1 MCFSRKGMKTVMKW
15 LRILLV
21 IAVVM
26 IAVFGCRMAKYS
38 MSIKPQTLEEAEK
51 WQQGMLNKNI
61 CKFNTRTVF
70 RNKKARKDIHAPIWM
85 NRGTG
90 AL

>member
-1 MCFSRKGMKTVMKW
+1 MKGNIKNTKKKKKNTNIYINTRRK
-15 LRILLV
+15 
-21 IAVVM
+21 
-26 IAVFGCRMAKYS
+26 
-38 MSIKPQTLEEAEK
+38 AEK

-70 RNKKARKDIHAPIWM
+70 RNKQARKDRQAPIWM